1 MDHILVLLLLICL
14 SYTVKSQNIPTSQS
28 TELKPLHPS
37 LAVVLGIIGVMLSV
51 TFIILAYAKFCSRNR
66 STTFDTDQHVHG
78 LIRSSSRFSGIDRTV
93 IDSLPFFRF
102 SSLKGSKEGLECAVC
117 LSKFEDTEILR
128 FLPKCKH
135 AFHVSCIDQWLESH
149 SSCPLCR
156 YRIDIKDLKNFTY
169 SNSFRYLRNF
179 SNLSEDVNLEIF
191 VEREQHHRIGSS
203 FRGKKEEL
211 LIQDGSL
218 NHNLFHKFKH
228 RIIVSDV
235 VIKHRW
241 SDVNSSDFLSL
252 NSEMLGI
259 TASNRFSPS
268 NSTSARF
275 YRDLSMDENMEKI
288 KEDIERKRL
297 YETRIIRADRS
308 YAASSNFPSTS
319 FDENSS
325 KMILNSA
332 EKRSMSEIVICSR
345 FKELRNKESSSEKE
359 DRMKSLW
366 LPIARRT
373 VQWFAGSERNLLRD
387 QEYKRQTLNV

>member
-1 MDHILVLLLLICL
+1 MNQILVLLFL
-14 SYTVKSQNIPTSQS
+14 SFINVKSQNISTSDS

-37 LAVVLGIIGVMLSV
+37 LAIVLGIIAIMLSV
-51 TFIILAYAKFCSRNR
+51 TFIILAYAKFCSTN
-66 STTFDTDQHVHG
+66 TNQNVHDHA
-78 LIRSSSRFSGIDRTV
+78 SRFSGIDRTV

-117 LSKFEDTEILR
+117 LSRFEDTEVLR

-135 AFHVSCIDQWLESH
+135 AFHINCIDQWLQSH

-156 YRIDIKDLKNFTY
+156 YRIDIKDLLSFTY

-179 SNLSEDVNLEIF
+179 SNLSEEPNLEIF
-191 VEREQHHRIGSS
+191 VEREQDHQ
-203 FRGKKEEL
+203 EL
-211 LIQDGSL
+211 LIHDGY
-218 NHNLFHKFKH
+218 LFHKFKH

-235 VIKHRW
+235 IIKHRW

-259 TASNRFSPS
+259 VATNRFSPS

-288 KEDIERKRL
+288 KQDIEKK
-297 YETRIIRADRS
+297 RS
-308 YAASSNFPSTS
+308 YESKIMRGP
-319 FDENSS
+319 S
-325 KMILNSA
+325 KMIMNCG

-345 FKELRNKESSSEKE
+345 FKDLRNNECASPKE
-359 DRMKSLW
+359 DRMKRLW

-373 VQWFAGSERNLLRD
+373 VEWFAGSERNLLKD
-387 QEYKRQTLNV
+387 QDYKRQTLNVF